1 MRPVNRRNFMK
12 LGTGAG
18 VGFIGTLLS
27 IPAIGFVLSP
37 LFQRTRLSWVTVGPI
52 DDIPLNSPTAL
63 VTQVPTGTGWPTPA
77 VPRVVYVVRTS
88 QTEVIALSNVCSHMQ
103 CDVHFDKQ
111 LDQFL
116 CPCHG
121 GLYDKRGINVG
132 GPPPAPLPQWVQR
145 VRVDDQGRHI
155 LEIQNQFTTKV

>member
-1 MRPVNRRNFMK
+1 MK

-18 VGFIGTLLS
+18 VGLISTLLS

-37 LFQRTRLSWVTVGPI
+37 LFQRTRLSWVRVGAI
-52 DDIPLNSPTAL
+52 DDIPLNSPTPL
-63 VTQVPTGTGWPTPA
+63 VVQVPTGTGWQTPPVA
-77 VPRVVYVVRTS
+77 RVVYVMRTS
-88 QTEVIALSNVCSHMQ
+88 QTELLALSNVCSHMQ

-111 LDQFL
+111 LQQFL

-132 GPPPAPLPQWVQR
+132 GPPPAPLPQWVHR
-145 VRVDDQGRHI
+145 ITLDAQGHQI
-155 LEIQNQFTTKV
+155 LEIQNQFTSKV